1 VEVVNLDSPY
11 KGNKVKGDNSMDEEE
26 SADFEED
33 EDETGSLTESPQIRV
48 ALDPK
53 EAYKRKL

>member
-1 VEVVNLDSPY
+1 VNLDSPY

-33 EDETGSLTESPQIRV
+33 EDETGSLTESP
-48 ALDPK
+48 
-53 EAYKRKL
+53 